1 MSETPRQP
9 PSPTKLIDVVHAELL
24 SDVQKLRR
32 EVAQLSDEIPEL
44 YKSVESDIDKS
55 AEKVQ
60 ETFAEFENVSK
71 AMALHINK
79 VKTDGLTEIKS
90 LGKNLEESQ
99 LEVSLLV
106 KKRLQPFT
114 KYLWLITGL
123 VSISILLNLVLI
135 ILIFTK

>member
-9 PSPTKLIDVVHAELL
+9 PSPTKMIDVVHAELL

-32 EVAQLSDEIPEL
+32 EVAQLSEEIPEL

-55 AEKVQ
+55 AEKAQ